1 MKRSYSLLLSLC
13 LISKHRF
20 SPGVRKSGFSF
31 QSQSRSCSL
40 ETFRRFKTL
49 AVDAVRSRFS
59 RLRNDRSANI
69 HPLARGHINSSIR
82 PIAHAGFPTCL
93 DNSDSSPSRSRITK
107 YSPPEKIGRA
117 PAHFHFR
124 VARFVGIPTS
134 PRGTPETRLRSVCLY
149 SAAGGRA
156 RQEPDRSGPG
166 ECFRSPDRLGP
177 DQGPPWRGSG

>member
-69 HPLARGHINSSIR
+69 HPLARGHITPAFVQSRMPVVQHASITRICRLPARALRNIHLQKKSAGHLLIFTFASHGLSASR
-82 PIAHAGFPTCL
+82 PLLAGLPKQDCVPHICTVRWPAC
-93 DNSDSSPSRSRITK
+93 PSGARPLR
-107 YSPPEKIGRA
+107 PGRML
-117 PAHFHFR
+117 P
-124 VARFVGIPTS
+124 VS
-134 PRGTPETRLRSVCLY
+134 
-149 SAAGGRA
+149 
-156 RQEPDRSGPG
+156 
-166 ECFRSPDRLGP
+166 
-177 DQGPPWRGSG
+177 GPPWA